1 MRVIKIIFVVFILF
15 TTTCAIAQTN
25 TEQKKDVTTFLGIPV
40 DGQKNEMIQKLKNKG
55 FSYDAKHDRLKGE
68 FNGKDV
74 EISVVTNKGKVYRIV
89 VDDANYTDE
98 ADIKIRFNNLCYQF
112 ENNPKYI
119 KLSEDYTIG
128 ENENISYEVMVNKK
142 KYQVAFS
149 QVNKEYAIDIYE
161 RLNEVKNTSIDRI
174 DTTSLTNSAI
184 EGSVLLSSLLN
195 KTVWFMINEYY
206 GEYGIVIYY
215 DNGYNKANGEDL

>member
-55 FSYDAKHDRLKGE
+55 FTYDAKHDRLKGE
-68 FNGKDV
+68 FNGQKV
-74 EISVVTNKGKVYRIV
+74 NIYIGTNNNKVYRIMV
-89 VDDANYTDE
+89 ADANYTDE
-98 ADIKIRFNNLCYQF
+98 ANIKIRFNNLCYQF

-128 ENENISYEVMVNKK
+128 ENEDISYEVMVNKK
-142 KYQVAFS
+142 RYQATFS

-184 EGSVLLSSLLN
+184 EGSVLLSSLFN

-206 GEYGIVIYY
+206 GEYFITIYY

>member
-55 FSYDAKHDRLKGE
+55 FTYDAKHDRLKGE

-74 EISVVTNKGKVYRIV
+74 EIYVVTNKGKVYRIV
-89 VDDANYTDE
+89 VDEANYTDE
-98 ADIKIRFNNLCYQF
+98 ANIKTRYNNLYYQF
-112 ENNPKYI
+112 KNNSKYRPLFGGEI
-119 KLSEDYTIG
+119 KED
-128 ENENISYEVMVNKK
+128 ENISYEMNVRKKMYQTTFGQMNKEK
-142 KYQVAFS
+142 SFDDYSRIVWFTI
-149 QVNKEYAIDIYE
+149 NKEYG
-161 RLNEVKNTSIDRI
+161 K
-174 DTTSLTNSAI
+174 
-184 EGSVLLSSLLN
+184 
-195 KTVWFMINEYY
+195 
-206 GEYGIVIYY
+206 YGITIYY